1 METNYRISPFVEL
14 GRRLARQLAG
24 GELDAVV
31 ARAIAENGWF
41 TRQSVA
47 QAIEAICTDLLDETV
62 LRDWLAR
69 YPRPD
74 ASAVRRVGIVLAG
87 NIPLVGFF
95 DLLCVCICGHRCFV
109 KPSSKDRVLTGYVVE
124 QLLRIEPAM
133 PVAPLEE
140 DTPLDALIATGSD
153 STRSY
158 FGKRYREM
166 PSLLRGS
173 RYSIA
178 VLDGTETEAQL
189 EGLSNDVFQ
198 YFGLGCRN
206 VGRIFVPRGYD
217 PTLLRDALS
226 RYPMSHPG
234 YLNNY
239 RQARALR
246 MLGGEPLLDGGFF
259 LLRESD
265 EQSPNLSEIGYAYYD
280 DLDGMESWIRRHGDR
295 LQCVVSEVVGHP
307 RRVGFGR
314 AQHPSPTD
322 YPDGTDV
329 IAFLGGFK

>member
-95 DLLCVCICGHRCFV
+95 DLLCVLASGHACRV
-109 KPSSKDRVLTGYVVE
+109 KPSSKDTVLIGYVVD
-124 QLLRIEPAM
+124 LLRTIDPAI
-133 PVAPLEE
+133 PLRIAEQGE
-140 DTPLDALIATGSD
+140 RPDAVIATGSD
-153 STRSY
+153 NANRY
-158 FGKRYREM
+158 FRMLFGGI

-173 RYSIA
+173 RQSVA
-178 VLDGTETEAQL
+178 VLSGRETAAEL
-189 EGLSNDVFQ
+189 DIPLREGVYFYCYGPQYETPAEIRAARILGGDAVGMSTAPEVIMAGHCGMEVLGLTLLSNMAA
-198 YFGLGCRN
+198 G
-206 VGRIFVPRGYD
+206 I
-217 PTLLRDALS
+217 
-226 RYPMSHPG
+226 
-234 YLNNY
+234 
-239 RQARALR
+239 
-246 MLGGEPLLDGGFF
+246 LD
-259 LLRESD
+259 
-265 EQSPNLSEIGYAYYD
+265 QPLSEQEV
-280 DLDGMESWIRRHGDR
+280 LDAAAAAREKFSGLIRAC
-295 LQCVVSEVVGHP
+295 L
-307 RRVGFGR
+307 
-314 AQHPSPTD
+314 
-322 YPDGTDV
+322 
-329 IAFLGGFK
+329 KKM

>member
-1 METNYRISPFVEL
+1 M
-14 GRRLARQLAG
+14 
-24 GELDAVV
+24 
-31 ARAIAENGWF
+31 
-41 TRQSVA
+41 
-47 QAIEAICTDLLDETV
+47 
-62 LRDWLAR
+62 
-69 YPRPD
+69 
-74 ASAVRRVGIVLAG
+74 
-87 NIPLVGFF
+87 
-95 DLLCVCICGHRCFV
+95 
-109 KPSSKDRVLTGYVVE
+109 LTGYVVE

-280 DLDGMESWIRRHGDR
+280 DLDGMESWIRRHDDR
-295 LQCVVSEVVGHP
+295 LQCVVSEVVDHP

-329 IAFLGGFK
+329 IAFLRRI

>member
-133 PVAPLEE
+133 PVVPLEE

-280 DLDGMESWIRRHGDR
+280 DLDGMESWIRRHDDR

-329 IAFLGGFK
+329 IAFLRRI

>member
-1 METNYRISPFVEL
+1 MRSSPCDCRKRLVYAAE
-14 GRRLARQLAG
+14 RRAGDRSHLHRSARRDRAAGLAR
-24 GELDAVV
+24 
-31 ARAIAENGWF
+31 
-41 TRQSVA
+41 
-47 QAIEAICTDLLDETV
+47 
-62 LRDWLAR
+62 R

-206 VGRIFVPRGYD
+206 VGR
-217 PTLLRDALS
+217 
-226 RYPMSHPG
+226 
-234 YLNNY
+234 
-239 RQARALR
+239 
-246 MLGGEPLLDGGFF
+246 F
-259 LLRESD
+259 LFL
-265 EQSPNLSEIGYAYYD
+265 AVT
-280 DLDGMESWIRRHGDR
+280 IRRCCAMR
-295 LQCVVSEVVGHP
+295 C
-307 RRVGFGR
+307 R
-314 AQHPSPTD
+314 AIRCRIRAT
-322 YPDGTDV
+322 
-329 IAFLGGFK
+329 

>member
-1 METNYRISPFVEL
+1 M
-14 GRRLARQLAG
+14 
-24 GELDAVV
+24 
-31 ARAIAENGWF
+31 
-41 TRQSVA
+41 
-47 QAIEAICTDLLDETV
+47 
-62 LRDWLAR
+62 
-69 YPRPD
+69 
-74 ASAVRRVGIVLAG
+74 AG

-246 MLGGEPLLDGGFF
+246 CSTESRCWTAVFSCSARATSRVRTSARSGMRITMIWTEWSPGYGGTTTGCSASFPKSWTTRAGSVSAGAASF
-259 LLRESD
+259 
-265 EQSPNLSEIGYAYYD
+265 AY
-280 DLDGMESWIRRHGDR
+280 G
-295 LQCVVSEVVGHP
+295 
-307 RRVGFGR
+307 
-314 AQHPSPTD
+314 

-329 IAFLGGFK
+329 SLFCGGLNKFVIFIGN

>member
-87 NIPLVGFF
+87 NIPLVGFS

-109 KPSSKDRVLTGYVVE
+109 KPSSKDRVLTDYVVE

-140 DTPLDALIATGSD
+140 DTPLDAL
-153 STRSY
+153 
-158 FGKRYREM
+158 
-166 PSLLRGS
+166 
-173 RYSIA
+173 IA

-246 MLGGEPLLDGGFF
+246 MLDGEPLLDGGFF

-280 DLDGMESWIRRHGDR
+280 DLDGMESWIRRHDDR

-329 IAFLGGFK
+329 IAFLRRI

>member
-109 KPSSKDRVLTGYVVE
+109 KPSSKDRVH
-124 QLLRIEPAM
+124 
-133 PVAPLEE
+133 
-140 DTPLDALIATGSD
+140 
-153 STRSY
+153 
-158 FGKRYREM
+158 
-166 PSLLRGS
+166 
-173 RYSIA
+173 
-178 VLDGTETEAQL
+178 
-189 EGLSNDVFQ
+189 
-198 YFGLGCRN
+198 
-206 VGRIFVPRGYD
+206 
-217 PTLLRDALS
+217 PT
-226 RYPMSHPG
+226 
-234 YLNNY
+234 
-239 RQARALR
+239 
-246 MLGGEPLLDGGFF
+246 
-259 LLRESD
+259 
-265 EQSPNLSEIGYAYYD
+265 
-280 DLDGMESWIRRHGDR
+280 
-295 LQCVVSEVVGHP
+295 
-307 RRVGFGR
+307 
-314 AQHPSPTD
+314 
-322 YPDGTDV
+322 
-329 IAFLGGFK
+329 

>member
-133 PVAPLEE
+133 P
-140 DTPLDALIATGSD
+140 G
-153 STRSY
+153 RSA
-158 FGKRYREM
+158 G
-166 PSLLRGS
+166 
-173 RYSIA
+173 
-178 VLDGTETEAQL
+178 
-189 EGLSNDVFQ
+189 
-198 YFGLGCRN
+198 
-206 VGRIFVPRGYD
+206 RGYAAGRPDRDRKRFD
-217 PTLLRDALS
+217 PELFREAL
-226 RYPMSHPG
+226 PG
-234 YLNNY
+234 NAVAV
-239 RQARALR
+239 AR
-246 MLGGEPLLDGGFF
+246 
-259 LLRESD
+259 
-265 EQSPNLSEIGYAYYD
+265 
-280 DLDGMESWIRRHGDR
+280 
-295 LQCVVSEVVGHP
+295 
-307 RRVGFGR
+307 
-314 AQHPSPTD
+314 
-322 YPDGTDV
+322 
-329 IAFLGGFK
+329 

>member
-246 MLGGEPLLDGGFF
+246 MLDGEPLLDGGFSCSARATSRVRTSARSGMRITMIWTEWSPGYGGTTTGCSASF
-259 LLRESD
+259 PKSWATRAGSVSAGRSILRLRII
-265 EQSPNLSEIGYAYYD
+265 PT
-280 DLDGMESWIRRHGDR
+280 
-295 LQCVVSEVVGHP
+295 
-307 RRVGFGR
+307 GR
-314 AQHPSPTD
+314 M
-322 YPDGTDV
+322 
-329 IAFLGGFK
+329 

>member
-133 PVAPLEE
+133 PVVPLEE

-206 VGRIFVPRGYD
+206 VGRIFVPRGWIA
-217 PTLLRDALS
+217 PVTGPA
-226 RYPMSHPG
+226 PAME
-234 YLNNY
+234 LNWCANTV
-239 RQARALR
+239 Q
-246 MLGGEPLLDGGFF
+246 P
-259 LLRESD
+259 S
-265 EQSPNLSEIGYAYYD
+265 
-280 DLDGMESWIRRHGDR
+280 
-295 LQCVVSEVVGHP
+295 VG
-307 RRVGFGR
+307 
-314 AQHPSPTD
+314 T
-322 YPDGTDV
+322 
-329 IAFLGGFK
+329 